1 MTVTPPVD
9 ANLEQPRSGAI
20 AQRVKRA
27 FDLVGAVACLILAA
41 PLMVAAAVA
50 IKSTS
55 RGPVFYRQTRAGR
68 HGEPFRIWKFRSM
81 FTDAEHLRRELDQAN
96 EAGGHLFKIRNDP
109 RVTPVGRLLR
119 RWSVDELPQL
129 INVIA
134 GEMSLV
140 GPRPLP
146 LTESDYSGPSRRRLL
161 CLPGITGLWQV
172 SGRSETTWEEAVQLD
187 LHYVDNWSLSLDL
200 AILARTAVTVLSRRG
215 AY

>member
-1 MTVTPPVD
+1 MSTTPPM
-9 ANLEQPRSGAI
+9 EQPRSGALRQ
-20 AQRVKRA
+20 ATKRA
-27 FDLVGAVACLILAA
+27 CDLLGAVICLVLAT

-50 IKSTS
+50 IKMTS
-55 RGPVFYRQTRAGR
+55 RGPVFYSQARAGK
-68 HGEPFRIWKFRSM
+68 HGQPFRMWKFRSM
-81 FTDAEHLRRELDQAN
+81 YADSERRRRDLEQAN
-96 EAGGHLFKIRNDP
+96 EADGHLFKIRDDP

-129 INVIA
+129 INVLA

-146 LTESDYSGPSRRRLL
+146 VTESDYTGASRRRLL

-187 LHYVDNWSLSLDL
+187 LYYVDNWSLSLDVT
-200 AILARTAVTVLSRRG
+200 ILARTVATVLSRRG
-215 AY
+215 AF

>member
-1 MTVTPPVD
+1 MSMQPH
-9 ANLEQPRSGAI
+9 LERPRPRAPHR
-20 AQRVKRA
+20 AVKRA
-27 FDLVGAVACLILAA
+27 CDLLGALACLVLAA

-50 IKSTS
+50 IKVTS
-55 RGPVFYRQTRAGR
+55 RGSVFYRQARAGKD
-68 HGEPFRIWKFRSM
+68 GKPFRIWKFRSM
-81 FTDAEHLRRELDQAN
+81 YADSEQRRRELDQAN
-96 EAGGHLFKIRNDP
+96 EAGGHLFKIRDDP
-109 RVTPVGRLLR
+109 RVTPVGRVLR

-146 LTESDYSGPSRRRLL
+146 LTDSDYTGPSRRRLQ

-172 SGRSETTWEEAVQLD
+172 SGRSEATWEDAVRLD
-187 LHYVDNWSLSLDL
+187 LYYVDNWSLSLDL
-200 AILARTAVTVLSRRG
+200 AILARTVGTVLGRRG

>member
-1 MTVTPPVD
+1 MTMTPPVD
-9 ANLEQPRSGAI
+9 SSLDRPSSGAVP
-20 AQRVKRA
+20 RMLKRA
-27 FDLVGAVACLILAA
+27 FDLVGAVTCLVLAA
-41 PLMVAAAVA
+41 PLMVTAAVA

-55 RGPVFYRQTRAGR
+55 SGPVFYRQARAGR

-81 FTDAEHLRRELDQAN
+81 FTDAEHLRRDLDHDN
-96 EAGGHLFKIRNDP
+96 EAGGHLFKIRDDP
-109 RVTPVGRLLR
+109 RVTPVGGLLR

-146 LTESDYSGPSRRRLL
+146 LTDSDYSGPSRRRLL

-172 SGRSETTWEEAVQLD
+172 SGRSETTWEEAVELD
-187 LHYVDNWSLSLDL
+187 LYYVDNWSLSLDL
-200 AILARTAVTVLSRRG
+200 AILARTVVTVLSRRG